1 MVTALYCPFKQ
12 IIMKEFLTNS
22 ETRFKRKN
30 KNKKFLLTFALS
42 LQLILLSFSSLAQT
56 VTFNIDGDP
65 ADWFI
70 NLRNSSPNIIAKT
83 FQHDLNAAG
92 VDVSIFTGG
101 GSKDDL
107 PMSGWLSGGNSTPPK
122 DDILNAGSMLVINSS
137 TDKKLLFFGDR
148 RSVSGSA
155 QIGLWFFL
163 SPVRINPTTNKFEN
177 ENGGAAVHTVGDLLV
192 LCEFTNGGVQADV
205 DVYKVVSVSATG
217 VPTFQ
222 SFLNTLGTG
231 KTNAV
236 AVTAPN
242 STELSAADWP
252 FFILNAQGNPVR
264 TDWYYS
270 TDSKGTILT
279 QYPDNAF
286 YEGYVDLAAMEAAD
300 PTANFCFT
308 NFLMETRASHE
319 ISATLKD
326 MVFGSFEVAPGTP
339 TVDPV
344 SPVCVGGTLNL
355 TATCASGSGQVRWYE
370 TEGAGIDDDII
381 SLRGSTSVAVNTATA
396 GTTTYWVACV
406 RADLGCTSD
415 KVKAEGIVNDNPAA
429 PSVTNDDECFGV
441 DIVLGASCSGTGN
454 TLRWFTQPSGGTAL
468 TTSDGLSAD
477 GTTLTKSGL
486 AVGVHTF
493 YVECYNATTGC
504 VSPRS
509 TVTGTV
515 HDLPEVDGLATTNA
529 AVVAVADQD
538 DTYTLLLTKNN
549 VVNLTATGTT
559 GTTPYSYVWEELDP
573 DNVTT
578 FTYNG
583 TTGAAVF
590 TVTSLVG
597 LGTDYSFRVTLTD
610 AEGCTAT
617 DVVTIRPTP
626 GEQTC
631 NITGPGTACENRT
644 GLKYVYSDPN
654 DGLPIPENTDF
665 TYDWTITGNGTITN
679 EVVTG
684 SEISATVTA
693 GEPGSFEVKLTI
705 TNKAPGIQPEKFCT
719 KTVTVNP
726 DPTADA
732 GTDPAAQCWIST
744 GNTFSPSGSGTN
756 GTPSWSVD
764 SKTNPDLNVAIQN
777 GGTYSPTVLITH
789 LNGSTSGGTVTLK
802 LTVTSTFDPSCG
814 TDVDYVDLVINAQ
827 VAGPSVTYNAPDC
840 DEPTFSLTINS
851 PVQGT
856 SYRVTQPGNAA
867 YDQTQ
872 VYSGVGALEFTG
884 LMPGAGYSVSATV
897 GLCTSAPEECASGLN
912 TLLNNENR
920 STTLARSPDDIK
932 IKLEAANKVN
942 AAPNPFTDR
951 IRFTLESAISGKG
964 TLELYNMLGQKVQ
977 TVFEGYVEAGR
988 PFTREYAVPQSQ
1000 RTSLVYVFSVGG
1012 LRTSGKL
1019 IGMK

>member
-1 MVTALYCPFKQ
+1 
-12 IIMKEFLTNS
+12 MKEFLTPKAKLG
-22 ETRFKRKN
+22 TRTITN
-30 KNKKFLLTFALS
+30 KILLYVFAVS
-42 LQLILLSFSSLAQT
+42 LQLVLSNSVFSQINF
-56 VTFNIDGDP
+56 VIDGNP
-65 ADWFI
+65 SDWYS
-70 NLRNSSPNIIAKT
+70 NLRSNSPFIVAKT
-83 FQHDLNAAG
+83 FQHDLNASG

-122 DDILNAGSMLVINSS
+122 DDILNAGSMLVINSP
-137 TDKKLLFFGDR
+137 TDKKLYFFGDR
-148 RSVSGSA
+148 SSVSGSA

-163 SPVRINPTTNKFEN
+163 SEVSINPTTNKFEN
-177 ENGGAAVHTVGDLLV
+177 ASGGAAVHTVGDLLI

-205 DVYKVVSVSATG
+205 DVYKVTAVSANGT
-217 VPTFQ
+217 PTFA
-222 SFLNTLGTG
+222 SFPNFGTG
-231 KTNAV
+231 LTNPA
-236 AVTAPN
+236 AIGAPN
-242 STELSAADWP
+242 STILSAADWP
-252 FFILNAQGNPVR
+252 FFILDAQGNQVR

-270 TDSKGTILT
+270 TDNKGTILAN
-279 QYPDNAF
+279 YPANAF
-286 YEGYVDLAAMEAAD
+286 YEGYVDLYQLQILD

-326 MVFGSFEVAPGTP
+326 MVFGSFEVAPNTP

-355 TATCASGSGQVRWYE
+355 TASCGSSGQIRWYSTE
-370 TEGAGIDDDII
+370 TAGIDDDIQAY
-381 SLRGSTSVAVNTATA
+381 RGSTSVPVNTSVA

-406 RADLGCTSD
+406 RADLGCTSA
-415 KVKAEGIVNDNPAA
+415 KVKAEGIVNANPAA

-441 DIVLGASCSGTGN
+441 NIVLQAACSGTGN
-454 TLRWFTQPSGGTAL
+454 TLRWYTVASGGTAL
-468 TTSDGLSAD
+468 TTADGLSAD

-486 AVGVHTF
+486 SVGVHTF

-515 HDLPEVDGLATTNA
+515 HDLPEVDGQATTNA
-529 AVVAVADQD
+529 AVVAVVGQD
-538 DTYTLLLTKNN
+538 DTYTLNLTKNN
-549 VVNLTATGTT
+549 VANLTATGTT
-559 GTTPYSYVWEELDP
+559 GTTPYTFVWEELDP

-578 FTYNG
+578 FSYNA

-597 LGTDYSFRVTLTD
+597 LGTDYSFQVTLTD

-617 DVVTIRPTP
+617 DIVTIRPTP
-626 GEQTC
+626 AEQTC

-644 GLKYVYSDPN
+644 GLKYIYSDPIS
-654 DGLPIPENTDF
+654 GLPIPENTDF
-665 TYDWTITGNGTITN
+665 TYDWTITGNGSITN

-684 SEISATVTA
+684 NEISVTITS
-693 GEPGSFEVKLTI
+693 GEPGNFEVKLTI

-726 DPTADA
+726 DPEADA
-732 GTDPAAQCWIST
+732 GTDPAAQCWIAN
-744 GNTFSPSGSGTN
+744 GNTFSPSGSGSN
-756 GTPSWSVD
+756 GTPSWTVE
-764 SKTNPDLNVAIQN
+764 SKTNNDLNVVIQN
-777 GGTYSPTVLITH
+777 GGTYTPTVIITH
-789 LNGSTSGGTVTLK
+789 LNGNTSGGTVTLK

-814 TDVDYVDLVINAQ
+814 TDVDYVDLIINAQ
-827 VAGPSVTYNAPDC
+827 VAGPSVTYNPPDC

-867 YDQTQ
+867 YDETQ
-872 VYSGVGALEFTG
+872 VYGGVGALTFEG
-884 LMPGAGYSVSATV
+884 LMQGAGYSVSATV

-920 STTLARSPDDIK
+920 SSNTLARSPDDIR
-932 IKLEAANKVN
+932 IKLEASNKVI

-988 PFTREYAVPQSQ
+988 PFTKEYAVPQSQ
-1000 RTSLVYVFSVGG
+1000 RTSLVYVFTVGG